1 MIWTGWEIFL
11 WRSKELVDVSKQI
24 NIIRVSGAIKEEH
37 ADWIVVEKPINIFVN
52 YEFYAAL
59 MCSPSELEE
68 LAAGF
73 LFSEGVIT
81 SMDDIKSIEEK
92 YGDRVCVVLNHEIQK
107 DRDSLRAL
115 SSGCGSGSIHLNFVE
130 NRNFNP
136 IDIIEKFS
144 IKNILELMKNFNNRS
159 ELFKETGGVHS
170 CALSS
175 DKEIHAF
182 SEDIGR
188 HNALDKVIGKALM
201 NGLEFQDKL
210 IMTSGRISSDIVIKT
225 YKAGIPMIVS
235 HSAPT
240 DLALTIAEE
249 ANITLI
255 GFARGNRM
263 NIYCSG
269 QRVF

>member
-1 MIWTGWEIFL
+1 MDAVK
-11 WRSKELVDVSKQI
+11 RI
-24 NIIRVSGAIKEEH
+24 NIIKISGNIKEEN
-37 ADWIVVEKPINIFVN
+37 ADLIVVEKPISIFVN

-59 MCSPSELEE
+59 MCSPSGLKE

-73 LFSEGVIT
+73 LFSEQVIT
-81 SMDDIKSIEEK
+81 SMDDIQSIEEK

-107 DRDSLRAL
+107 SCESIRAI
-115 SSGCGSGSIHLNFVE
+115 SSGCGGGSIRLNSVE
-130 NRNFNP
+130 NGNFRS
-136 IDIIEKFS
+136 IDAEEKFS
-144 IKNILELMKNFNNRS
+144 AQLILELMKDFNNKS
-159 ELFKETGGVHS
+159 EIFKETGGVHS
-170 CALSS
+170 CALSNE
-175 DKEIHAF
+175 KGIVAF

-201 NGLEFQDKL
+201 NGLELKDKF

-240 DLALTIAEE
+240 DLALSIAGE
-249 ANITLI
+249 ANITII

-269 QRVF
+269 QRVY